1 LVRLYRSRLPSPE
14 DIVDPGH
21 RRDDNRVRSRDDRGP
36 HAARTDD
43 GRGPNAGQRTG
54 FRRSMEGGS
63 VWFRANVG
71 RRKNAEARWLLPMI
85 CRRGGINKNDIGAIR
100 IYQAITEFEISAK
113 AAEKFAAKV
122 QDPDKDDIHI
132 EALPDGPRGEAPA
145 DASVE
150 NGDARGND
158 KPRYD
163 KPRKHHDERF
173 RERMRKPGKKPGFD
187 KKQRPDHK
195 PAYAGQSQRRDA
207 ASFAKPAFGKK

>member
-1 LVRLYRSRLPSPE
+1 
-14 DIVDPGH
+14 
-21 RRDDNRVRSRDDRGP
+21 
-36 HAARTDD
+36 
-43 GRGPNAGQRTG
+43 
-54 FRRSMEGGS
+54 M
-63 VWFRANVG
+63 
-71 RRKNAEARWLLPMI
+71 
-85 CRRGGINKNDIGAIR
+85 
-100 IYQAITEFEISAK
+100 
-113 AAEKFAAKV
+113 
-122 QDPDKDDIHI
+122 PDKDDIHI

-207 ASFAKPAFGKK
+207 AHSAKPAFGKKPKKNKHRG